1 MRKSHLIALFILFI
15 AVTVLIVSQAFT
27 GPESQEI
34 LNEPSKAP
42 VTASPTAAVQQ
53 TTTPAPTATPEPTSG
68 SAVRPTVDY
77 TKFNSLS
84 ATYHQA
90 WSSFDME
97 SLTVIKDTTCFYSKA
112 DDAGLD
118 LYLTFNL
125 GYIHKDAQILDL
137 LKGSGIKATFFMPA
151 NYIEL
156 NKNLGDEAENILK
169 RIVNEGHILGVR
181 GSFATAATTPEKFCD
196 TLWSM
201 EETYQGIAGATK
213 RMEFFRPD
221 PMKISARDIA
231 IAEAMGYKVA
241 LWSRTIGG
249 ETKNALSVMVESMA
263 DGIIYSMD
271 TSEALFNVLDDF
283 ITQATGKG
291 YSFKTLAQ

>member
-42 VTASPTAAVQQ
+42 VTASPTLAASQG
-53 TTTPAPTATPEPTSG
+53 TPSPTATPEPTQG
-68 SAVRPTVDY
+68 PVVRPAVDY
-77 TKFNSLS
+77 TKLSSLS

-112 DDAGLD
+112 DDTGLD
-118 LYLTFNL
+118 IYLTFNL
-125 GYIHKDAQILDL
+125 GYIQGTEVKILDL
-137 LKGSGIKATFFMPA
+137 LKGSGLKATFFMPD
-151 NYIEL
+151 NFIEL

-169 RIVNEGHILGVR
+169 RIVNEGHVLGVR
-181 GSFATAATTPEKFCD
+181 GNFATATITPEQFCD
-196 TLWSM
+196 KLWTM

-249 ETKNALSVMVESMA
+249 ETKNALSVMVESLA

-291 YSFKTLAQ
+291 YSFKTLNQ

>member
-27 GPESQEI
+27 GPESEEI
-34 LNEPSKAP
+34 LNVPSGAP
-42 VTASPTAAVQQ
+42 ATVSPTATAQQ
-53 TTTPAPTATPEPTSG
+53 ATSAPTATPG
-68 SAVRPTVDY
+68 STQGPAVRPTVDY
-77 TKFNSLS
+77 TKLGSLS
-84 ATYHQA
+84 ATYYQA

-97 SLTVIKDTTCFYSKA
+97 SLDVIKDTTCFYTKA
-112 DDAGLD
+112 DDTGLD

-125 GYIHKDAQILDL
+125 GYIHQEAKILDL
-137 LKGSGIKATFFMPA
+137 LKGSGIKATFFMPE

-169 RIVNEGHILGVR
+169 RIVSEGHILGVR
-181 GSFATAATTPEKFCD
+181 GNFATAGITPENFCD
-196 TLWSM
+196 KLWAM
-201 EETYQGIAGATK
+201 EETYQSITGTTG
-213 RMEFFRPD
+213 RMGYFRPD
-221 PMKISARDIA
+221 PTKISARDIA

-241 LWSRTIGG
+241 LWSRTLGG
-249 ETKNALSVMVESMA
+249 ETNNALNAMVESMA

-283 ITQATGKG
+283 VTQATGKG
-291 YSFKTLAQ
+291 YGFKRLDQ

>member
-27 GPESQEI
+27 GPESEEI

-42 VTASPTAAVQQ
+42 VTASPTATAAQN
-53 TTTPAPTATPEPTSG
+53 TPEPTATPEPTQG
-68 SAVRPTVDY
+68 PAVRPTVDY
-77 TKFNSLS
+77 TQFNSLS
-84 ATYHQA
+84 AKYYQA
-90 WSSFDME
+90 WSSFYME
-97 SLTVIKDTTCFYSKA
+97 SLDVIKDTTCFYSKA
-112 DDAGLD
+112 DDKGLD

-125 GYIHKDAQILDL
+125 GYIHQEAKILDL
-137 LKGSGIKATFFMPA
+137 LKGSGLKATFFMPA

-169 RIVNEGHILGVR
+169 RIVNEGHILAVR
-181 GSFATAATTPEKFCD
+181 GSFATAGTTPEQFCD
-196 TLWSM
+196 TLWTM
-201 EETYQGIAGATK
+201 EETYQSITGTTN
-213 RMEFFRPD
+213 RMQYFRPD
-221 PMKISARDIA
+221 PTKISERDIA

-241 LWSRTIGG
+241 LWSRTLGG
-249 ETKNALSVMVESMA
+249 ETTNALNAMVESMA

-283 ITQATGKG
+283 ITQATSKG
-291 YSFKTLAQ
+291 YSFKTLDQ

>member
-27 GPESQEI
+27 GPESEEI
-34 LNEPSKAP
+34 LNVPSGAP
-42 VTASPTAAVQQ
+42 ATVSPTATAQQ
-53 TTTPAPTATPEPTSG
+53 ATSAPTATPG
-68 SAVRPTVDY
+68 STQGPAVRPTVDY
-77 TKFNSLS
+77 TKLGSLS
-84 ATYHQA
+84 ATYYQA

-97 SLTVIKDTTCFYSKA
+97 SLDVIKDTTCFYTKA
-112 DDAGLD
+112 DDTGLD

-125 GYIHKDAQILDL
+125 GYIHQEAKILDL
-137 LKGSGIKATFFMPA
+137 LKGSGIKATFFMPE

-169 RIVNEGHILGVR
+169 RIVSEGHILGVR
-181 GSFATAATTPEKFCD
+181 GNFATAGITPENFCD
-196 TLWSM
+196 KLWAM
-201 EETYQGIAGATK
+201 EETYQSITGTTG
-213 RMEFFRPD
+213 RMGYFRPN
-221 PMKISARDIA
+221 PTKISARDIA

-241 LWSRTIGG
+241 LWSRTLGG
-249 ETKNALSVMVESMA
+249 ETNNALNAMVESMA

-283 ITQATGKG
+283 VTQATGKG
-291 YSFKTLAQ
+291 YGFKRLDQ